1 MEGRGGRPDV
11 PREGAPRLGALP
23 SLCRGRHALADVRG
37 FEARVSAD
45 RSDLGPLRERT
56 EAALAEVRYLR
67 AVARAHGA
75 PHRRASIGAARRA
88 RRADRPR
95 AESSV
100 SPTSREV
107 ATVRL
112 RAEKTLKDGLAARIR
127 PGAALLL
134 DSSTLIEY
142 LYQGSPV
149 GVVAASIVDDLVAT
163 GRNRAF
169 VSAISATEILV
180 RPFEQPR
187 TEIATEIVGFLEH
200 FPNLTVLSLD
210 LATAIVAAGLRADH
224 RLSSV
229 DALIVAT
236 GLTAG
241 VAGLVTNDA
250 DWKKRLAP
258 ITDRVEVLYLGAMTP
273 S

>member
-1 MEGRGGRPDV
+1 
-11 PREGAPRLGALP
+11 
-23 SLCRGRHALADVRG
+23 
-37 FEARVSAD
+37 AD

-56 EAALAEVRYLR
+56 EAALAEVRHLR

-112 RAEKTLKDGLAARIR
+112 RAENTLKDGLAARIR

-180 RPFEQPR
+180 RSFEHPR
-187 TEIATEIVGFLEH
+187 TEIAMDLFGQKPQAAERSLRVVPRAPGD
-200 FPNLTVLSLD
+200 LTPLD
-210 LATAIVAAGLRADH
+210 PAIAEALRKAGLDPEKFSVAPGDAETAIADA
-224 RLSSV
+224 V
-229 DALIVAT
+229 
-236 GLTAG
+236 AG
-241 VAGLVTNDA
+241 VGPAGAQVAHAFRFL
-250 DWKKRLAP
+250 RLA
-258 ITDRVEVLYLGAMTP
+258 D
-273 S
+273 

>member
-1 MEGRGGRPDV
+1 M
-11 PREGAPRLGALP
+11 
-23 SLCRGRHALADVRG
+23 
-37 FEARVSAD
+37 
-45 RSDLGPLRERT
+45 
-56 EAALAEVRYLR
+56 
-67 AVARAHGA
+67 
-75 PHRRASIGAARRA
+75 
-88 RRADRPR
+88 
-95 AESSV
+95 
-100 SPTSREV
+100 

-112 RAEKTLKDGLAARIR
+112 RAENTLKDGLAARIR

>member
-1 MEGRGGRPDV
+1 R
-11 PREGAPRLGALP
+11 AP
-23 SLCRGRHALADVRG
+23 
-37 FEARVSAD
+37 
-45 RSDLGPLRERT
+45 
-56 EAALAEVRYLR
+56 
-67 AVARAHGA
+67 
-75 PHRRASIGAARRA
+75 IGADRRA
-88 RRADRPR
+88 RRADRRR

-107 ATVRL
+107 ATLRL
-112 RAEKTLKDGLAARIR
+112 RAENTLKDGLAARIR

-180 RPFEQPR
+180 RPFEQRR

-210 LATAIVAAGLRADH
+210 FATPIAEALRRAGLDPEKFSVAPGDAETAIANAVAGVGPAGAQVAHTFRFLRLADALRAIEQLVDADVAAHISKAADGW
-224 RLSSV
+224 L
-229 DALIVAT
+229 VAFE
-236 GLTAG
+236 AK
-241 VAGLVTNDA
+241 A
-250 DWKKRLAP
+250 
-258 ITDRVEVLYLGAMTP
+258 
-273 S
+273 